1 MAAISSRRSLPPP
14 GAGGKIRRARR
25 LPPATSPYLR
35 PAVALGPNSSPDSPN
50 RGWLFT
56 ASRSVAFAAGK
67 FLSFI
72 RSENSSSSS
81 LSSSTSS
88 SSDGNGENDEYE
100 DVDGLCCV
108 RSKKAD
114 DLNMNGILPVAM
126 MSPEEESQS
135 QFIAQDRS
143 RTKLAIEYL
152 LLQETYTREECIKL
166 TKIIQSRVVDDPT
179 NGVIIKD
186 GKDAVLKGLY
196 DPSVGNTTPP
206 SETHLSLS
214 QTRKSPHVFPYS
226 ANRWSIFSPKSSVLH
241 ASSSDAYKTAIMEAK
256 KWLQEKKSEMN
267 SKSDLDNG
275 PCTLNTDIP
284 SHGNE
289 GDMGSP
295 VDLAKSY
302 MQSRPPWAS
311 PSLLNIT
318 LKSPSPI
325 RLKFSD
331 DEAQHAMSNHSPFLE
346 TAKRTSGFDSS
357 DIHEEIQRVQLKLA
371 ESTSEPSPFKQNESS
386 SRLLANVSGETTLV
400 ALERS
405 ELVGV
410 SQNTDFAEVGNTV
423 TPSGNLPLQLDVDNA
438 ATEDRV
444 NLSHEHDVEG
454 NFVAT
459 GVFNG
464 PLTNPSF
471 LKIVSNCGE
480 DAVAEKHDFS
490 KHVNELRAACPT
502 LSLQD
507 NNQDLGDACL
517 SQQKVGSGTAS
528 HESTVPTA
536 VHTQNIGNTVGEL
549 TSNREVLVSQKI
561 CCSTPSDTD
570 RPDDHKDAHLFKSS
584 SEMCSAAEK
593 VVDDAIEP
601 HQASLPDLKAY
612 DQVQNGSSNTAEA
625 GESSSSRSSAKSG
638 GKCSKKSQKTS
649 TLSHEVV
656 GVASSQQVH
665 ELGSEAF
672 IAVPPDLESN
682 DIVVGCRT
690 RNHTNAFKGHANGN
704 RRKEVG
710 YKRRRGRGK

>member
-346 TAKRTSGFDSS
+346 
-357 DIHEEIQRVQLKLA
+357 
-371 ESTSEPSPFKQNESS
+371 
-386 SRLLANVSGETTLV
+386 
-400 ALERS
+400 
-405 ELVGV
+405 
-410 SQNTDFAEVGNTV
+410 
-423 TPSGNLPLQLDVDNA
+423 
-438 ATEDRV
+438 
-444 NLSHEHDVEG
+444 
-454 NFVAT
+454 
-459 GVFNG
+459 
-464 PLTNPSF
+464 
-471 LKIVSNCGE
+471 
-480 DAVAEKHDFS
+480 
-490 KHVNELRAACPT
+490 
-502 LSLQD
+502 
-507 NNQDLGDACL
+507 DLGDACL

-561 CCSTPSDTD
+561 CCSTPRMDKCPTVTDPRDTD